1 MIKVVVQI
9 EAGSC
14 ERWLF
19 NERTLEP
26 KGKFFMRLPFPYPY
40 GFVLGTSAA
49 DGDCVD
55 CYIITKDKLMG
66 GSIVDCEPVGL
77 LEQDED
83 GEVDHKVLAALP
95 GGDVVMDQKL
105 LDELRSFIYELVSP
119 YPDSHVQIGRILPQG
134 AALKHLKEYQDK

>member
-19 NERTLEP
+19 NEKTLEP
-26 KGKFFMRLPFPYPY
+26 KGKFLMRLPFPYPY

-119 YPDSHVQIGRILPQG
+119 YPDSHIQIGRILPQEV
-134 AALKHLKEYQDK
+134 ALKHLKEYQDK